1 MYIIIFVRNPSLED
15 DSDEKVGLFLY
26 PDNLEQTVASYRGRI
41 KIRFLRNTL
50 RSNLRSMSTI
60 IFVRNP
66 SLEDDSDEWR
76 NLKPNNSPCFETKA
90 TNLNSTHFN
99 ITFCKKKNLAS
110 SCIWIIWNNPR
121 RPTED
126 ELKLKISTDTLI
138 GNLRNMLNT
147 LKIHDANHYKWV
159 ANSSDKANSANAH
172 IKIVKYIF
180 SNFSEKCLI
189 NLLIPILASIFTP
202 KRLPFLL
209 MYSSKN

>member
-1 MYIIIFVRNPSLED
+1 VYIIIFVRNPSLED

-99 ITFCKKKNLAS
+99 ITFYKKKKFGLFLYLDNLEQSVAS
-110 SCIWIIWNNPR
+110 YR
-121 RPTED
+121 GRT
-126 ELKLKISTDTLI
+126 KVK
-138 GNLRNMLNT
+138 NLYRYLN
-147 LKIHDANHYKWV
+147 
-159 ANSSDKANSANAH
+159 
-172 IKIVKYIF
+172 
-180 SNFSEKCLI
+180 
-189 NLLIPILASIFTP
+189 
-202 KRLPFLL
+202 R
-209 MYSSKN
+209 